1 MNKLSVSIRMVFFIF
16 MVQPLFSQTP
26 DFAKLDRY
34 FDVLD
39 SADRFMGSVAVI
51 KNGKMIYQRSVGF
64 SYIEKGLR
72 AKALTGYRIGS
83 ISKTFTAVLVMKSV
97 EKGKLTLEQTIDN
110 WFPQVP
116 NANRI
121 TLRHLLTHRSGIH
134 NFTDVPTYVRW
145 NTAYKSEQQMLDTIA
160 AQTSDFAP
168 GTKASYSN
176 SGYVLLTLILQK
188 AWGSTYEALLQKYIL
203 RPGKLK
209 ETTYGVK
216 IDTMGIHAQS
226 YRRVFGW
233 WRQSITDASVPL
245 GAGAISATPVDL
257 ARFGSQLFEGKFIA
271 KESVAEMQKL
281 DDNFGM
287 GLFRF
292 PFYERWSYG
301 HGGSIDGFQSVL
313 SCFPKEK
320 LTYALLSNGSAIPTN
335 DVSIAILSAI
345 FGKPF
350 EIPKFIA
357 VELSSKELELY
368 AGTYVSKKVPVKIS
382 VYQKD
387 SKMYAQAT
395 GQMPFPL
402 IAHGDHRFSYEK
414 AGIEMEFSPQKNEM
428 VMKQGGGSF
437 LFSRE

>member
-1 MNKLSVSIRMVFFIF
+1 MYHLSVIIRMIF
-16 MVQPLFSQTP
+16 CMCLVQPLLSQTQN
-26 DFAKLDRY
+26 FAKLDRY

-39 SADRFMGSVAVI
+39 SADRFMGSVAVF
-51 KNGKMIYQRSVGF
+51 KSGKMIYQRSVGF
-64 SYIEKGLR
+64 SYIEKGIR
-72 AKALTGYRIGS
+72 AEALTGYRIGS

-97 EKGKLTLEQTIDN
+97 EKGKISLEQTIDN

-121 TLRHLLTHRSGIH
+121 TVRHLLTHRSGIH
-134 NFTDVPTYVRW
+134 NFTDVPTYLRW
-145 NTAYKSEQQMLDTIA
+145 NTAYRNEQQMLDTIV
-160 AQTSDFAP
+160 AQPSDFEP

-188 AWGSTYEALLQKYIL
+188 VWGKTYGTLLQKHIL

-209 ETTYGVK
+209 ETTYAIQ

-226 YRRVFGW
+226 YRKVFGW

-245 GAGAISATPVDL
+245 GAGAISTTAADL
-257 ARFGSQLFEGKFIA
+257 ARFGGQLFEGKFIT
-271 KESVAEMQKL
+271 KESIAEMQKL
-281 DDNFGM
+281 EDNIGM

-301 HGGSIDGFQSVL
+301 HGGSIDGFQSIF

-320 LTYALLSNGSAIPTN
+320 LTYALLSNGSAMPIN

-345 FGKPF
+345 FGKSF
-350 EIPKFIA
+350 EIPKIIP

-368 AGTYVSKKVPVKIS
+368 TGTYVSKKVPMKII

-402 IAHGDHRFSYEK
+402 IAHGAHRFSYEK
-414 AGIEMEFSPQKNEM
+414 AGIEMDFFPQKKEM
-428 VMKQGGGSF
+428 LLKQGGGSF
-437 LFSRE
+437 LFVRE